1 MSVRFALAADATA
14 VATHHPNPEIA
25 ALAARIVRA
34 QSSEDLPSFEELAE
48 LLVSLAHYL
57 SHALTHRVPLTVP
70 LTSHLSLPLTSAA
83 SLEMCDSLTGF
94 HSQGASHC
102 TSYRIHKL
110 PRLLRLLRT

>member
-48 LLVSLAHYL
+48 LLVCLGHYL
-57 SHALTHRVPLTVP
+57 CQWISLTGCLSLYLLHRSSLSLSQVLPLSKCVTLSLDFTHRLPLTVP
-70 LTSHLSLPLTSAA
+70 LTGFTS
-83 SLEMCDSLTGF
+83 CKG
-94 HSQGASHC
+94 C
-102 TSYRIHKL
+102 
-110 PRLLRLLRT
+110 